1 MGTELGAA
9 MPPNPTKRPLMEPL
23 VLLAFV
29 AAWVAIQIWVL
40 PRAGVSP

>member
-1 MGTELGAA
+1 

-23 VLLAFV
+23 VLFIFV
-29 AAWVAIQIWVL
+29 AAWIAIQLWVL